1 MEPDSKYVELSDIRL
16 HYLEWAGA
24 GRTAVLVHGSGLCA
38 HIWRP
43 IAEALA
49 PRFRVLAFD
58 LRGHGDSDKPDGHFS
73 WPEVAGDLP
82 GFIDALGLEDVL
94 LVGHSR
100 GGGVAALGGAQRPQH
115 VWRMVLME
123 PTIRLGQ
130 PRPPATVGAA
140 NANPLAEITRRRR
153 TLWTNHDEVFEAWS
167 RSNTLRTWDR
177 DVLWAYVRGGTR
189 KRDDGQ
195 LEIKCPPAVE
205 AQFYENHTPDTMYE
219 VMANIAWPV
228 LLLTTDNPR
237 RQLDVNPGYCALRD
251 TSRDFRHIIFHGLSH
266 FFPQERPHDVSKAI
280 LDFAIE

>member
-1 MEPDSKYVELSDIRL
+1 MGPQSKYVDLSDIRL
-16 HYLEWAGA
+16 HYLEWAGE

-38 HIWRP
+38 HTWDP
-43 IAEALA
+43 IARALA

-82 GFIDALGLEDVL
+82 GFIDALGLEDIL

-100 GGGVAALGGAQRPQH
+100 GGGVATLGGAQRPEH

-130 PRPPATVGAA
+130 PRPPATAAAA

-153 TLWTNHDEVFEAWS
+153 TLWSNHDEVFAAWS

-177 DVLWAYVRGGTR
+177 DVLWAYVHGGTR
-189 KRDDGQ
+189 SRHDGQ

-205 AQFYENHTPDTMYE
+205 AQFYENHTPDSMYDA
-219 VMANIAWPV
+219 MANIAWPV

-237 RQLDVNPGYCALRD
+237 RQLDVNPGYVALRD
-251 TSRDFRHIIFHGLSH
+251 TSRDFRHVIFPGLSH
-266 FFPQERPHDVSKAI
+266 FFPQERPREVSQAI
-280 LDFAIE
+280 LDFAAE